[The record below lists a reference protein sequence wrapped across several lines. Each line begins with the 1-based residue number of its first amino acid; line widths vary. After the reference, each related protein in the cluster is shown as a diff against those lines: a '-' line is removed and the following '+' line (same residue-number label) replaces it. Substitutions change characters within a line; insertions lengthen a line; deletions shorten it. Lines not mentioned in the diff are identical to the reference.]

1 VWPPNKP
8 GEGEPL
14 FRKSQMTRQRR
25 AVAQMPCTMCGEY
38 APPDDR
44 SHLQQVKPVRFNL
57 SELASTTSR
66 TVILWTT
73 DRIRPCRFLVLA
85 MRFTQPASTLPV
97 SNCRRR
103 K

>member
-14 FRKSQMTRQRR
+14 FRKSHMTMQRR

-44 SHLQQVKPVRFNL
+44 SHLQPVKPVRFNQ
-57 SELASTTSR
+57 SEFA
-66 TVILWTT
+66 
-73 DRIRPCRFLVLA
+73 
-85 MRFTQPASTLPV
+85 
-97 SNCRRR
+97 
-103 K
+103 